1 MSFAEQPGAA
11 AIGGAGLHLPAVIR
25 DRRNGLVTLALLVP
39 GFGAIAFLFL
49 LPLWL
54 VFQLSFAP
62 EGADSGF
69 TLDNYASFIA
79 DGKLVGAFFLS
90 IELAVLATIFSI
102 VLSVPLA
109 LVLRRPFRSN
119 RAFRLLI
126 LLPLMVP
133 ALVSAVGLRLFW
145 GDVGWANLTFQL
157 LPFVDGPIR
166 IVFTIPGLV
175 LFYVWLFFPFTALL
189 TLAALEGIDPA
200 IEEAAEVS
208 GASRWRVLRHVLLP
222 LAVPGILAGS
232 VLTFIESF
240 GAFSVPLVTG
250 GDYRPLSVQIYT
262 VSAIFLHW
270 NEGAAM
276 SVVMG
281 LTQILFLV
289 TYFRLLNR
297 RGMRGA

>member
-11 AIGGAGLHLPAVIR
+11 VLGGAGFRISDRIR
-25 DRRNGLVTLALLVP
+25 ARRNGLVTLTLLVP

-54 VFQLSFAP
+54 VVQLSFAP
-62 EGADSGF
+62 EGQDAGF
-69 TLDNYASFIA
+69 TLDNYATFFSS
-79 DGKLVGAFFLS
+79 GTLVGAFVLS
-90 IELAVLATIFSI
+90 IELAVLATLFSI

-119 RAFRLLI
+119 RGFRLLI

-133 ALVSAVGLRLFW
+133 ALVSAVGLRIFW
-145 GDVGWANLTFQL
+145 GDVGWANLTLQL

-166 IVFTIPGLV
+166 IVFTVPGLV

-189 TLAALEGIDPA
+189 TLAALEGIDPSV
-200 IEEAAEVS
+200 EEAAEVS
-208 GASRWRVLRHVLLP
+208 GANRWKVLRHVLLP

-240 GAFSVPLVTG
+240 GAFSIPLVTG
-250 GDYRPLSVQIYT
+250 GDFRPLSVQIYT
-262 VSAIFLHW
+262 VSAIFLKW

-276 SVVMG
+276 SVIMG
-281 LTQILFLV
+281 LTQIVFLV
-289 TYFRLLNR
+289 TYFRLLR
-297 RGMRGA
+297 RAGG

>member
-1 MSFAEQPGAA
+1 VSFAEQPGAA
-11 AIGGAGLHLPAVIR
+11 AIGGAGLRLPEVIR
-25 DRRNGLVTLALLVP
+25 GRRNGLVTRALLVP

-54 VFQLSFAP
+54 VVQLSFAP
-62 EGADSGF
+62 EGADAGF
-69 TLDNYASFIA
+69 TLDNYASFLA

-109 LVLRRPFRSN
+109 FVLRRPFRSN

-145 GDVGWANLTFQL
+145 GDVGWANLTLQL

-200 IEEAAEVS
+200 VEEAAEVA

-297 RGMRGA
+297 RGMRQG

>member
-1 MSFAEQPGAA
+1 VKAEA
-11 AIGGAGLHLPAVIR
+11 AGLARADNRIGPPQR
-25 DRRNGLVTLALLVP
+25 PPRGGLITLLLLAP

-54 VFQLSFAP
+54 VIQLSFAP
-62 EGADSGF
+62 EGTDAGF
-69 TLDNYASFIA
+69 TLDNYAAFLGA
-79 DGKLVGAFFLS
+79 DNLVGAFYLS
-90 IELAVLATIFSI
+90 IELAVLATFFSI
-102 VLSVPLA
+102 LLSVPLA
-109 LVLRRPFRSN
+109 LALRRPFRSN

-145 GDVGWANLTFQL
+145 GDVGWANLTLQL

-166 IVFTIPGLV
+166 IVFTVPGLV

-200 IEEAAEVS
+200 VEEAAEVS
-208 GASRWRVLRHVLLP
+208 GANRWRVLRHVLLP

-240 GAFSVPLVTG
+240 GAFSIPLVAG
-250 GDYRPLSVQIYT
+250 GDNRPLSVQIYT

-270 NEGAAM
+270 NQGAAM

-281 LTQILFLV
+281 LTQIVFLV
-289 TYFRLLNR
+289 TYFRLLR
-297 RGMRGA
+297 RQAT

>member
-1 MSFAEQPGAA
+1 MSLAEQPGAA
-11 AIGGAGLHLPAVIR
+11 VIGGAGLRIR
-25 DRRNGLVTLALLVP
+25 GGVSARRGGLVTLALLVP

-49 LPLWL
+49 LPLLL
-54 VFQLSFAP
+54 VIQLSFAP
-62 EGADSGF
+62 EGASSGF
-69 TLDNYASFIA
+69 TLENYRSFLA
-79 DGKLVGAFFLS
+79 TDTLLGAFVLS
-90 IELAVLATIFSI
+90 IELAVLATLFSI

-109 LVLRRPFRSN
+109 LVLRRPFRGN
-119 RAFRLLI
+119 RGFRLLI
-126 LLPLMVP
+126 LFPLMVP
-133 ALVSAVGLRLFW
+133 ALVSAVGLRIFW
-145 GDVGWANLTFQL
+145 GDVGWANLTLQL

-166 IVFTIPGLV
+166 IVFTVPGLV

-189 TLAALEGIDPA
+189 TLAALEGIDPS

-208 GASRWRVLRHVLLP
+208 GASRWKVLRHVLLP

-281 LTQILFLV
+281 LTQIVFLV
-289 TYFRLLNR
+289 AYFRLLR
-297 RGMRGA
+297 RSAT

>member
-1 MSFAEQPGAA
+1 VSFAEQPSAA
-11 AIGGAGLHLPAVIR
+11 VIGGAGLRIPSAVR
-25 DRRNGLVTLALLVP
+25 ARRGGLVTLALLVP

-49 LPLWL
+49 LPLVL
-54 VFQLSFAP
+54 VVQLSFAP
-62 EGADSGF
+62 EGASSGF
-69 TLDNYASFIA
+69 TLENYASFLA
-79 DGKLVGAFFLS
+79 TNTLVGAFVLS

-109 LVLRRPFRSN
+109 LILRRPFRSN

-145 GDVGWANLTFQL
+145 GDAGWANLTLQL
-157 LPFVDGPIR
+157 LPFVDGPVR
-166 IVFTIPGLV
+166 IVFTVPGLV

-189 TLAALEGIDPA
+189 TLAALEGIDPSV
-200 IEEAAEVS
+200 EEAAEVS
-208 GASRWRVLRHVLLP
+208 GANRWQVLRNVLLP

-240 GAFSVPLVTG
+240 GAFSVPLVAG
-250 GDYRPLSVQIYT
+250 GDFRPLSVQIYT

-270 NEGAAM
+270 NQGAAM

-281 LTQILFLV
+281 LTQIAFLV
-289 TYFRLLNR
+289 TYFRLLR
-297 RGMRGA
+297 RTAG

>member
-1 MSFAEQPGAA
+1 VKLTEPRSAPFFGADA
-11 AIGGAGLHLPAVIR
+11 FRIGPRWGASRGRLI
-25 DRRNGLVTLALLVP
+25 TFLLLLP
-39 GFGAIAFLFL
+39 GFGAITFLFL

-54 VFQLSFAP
+54 VIQLSFAP
-62 EGADSGF
+62 EGTDAGF
-69 TLDNYASFIA
+69 TLDNYATFLGSET
-79 DGKLVGAFFLS
+79 LRGALFLT
-90 IELAVLATIFSI
+90 IELAVFATLFSI

-109 LVLRRPFRSN
+109 LILRRPFRGN
-119 RAFRLLI
+119 RMFRLLI
-126 LLPLMVP
+126 LLPLMIP

-145 GDVGWANLTFQL
+145 GDVGWANLTLQL

-166 IVFTIPGLV
+166 IVFTVPGLV

-222 LAVPGILAGS
+222 LAMPGILAGS
-232 VLTFIESF
+232 VLTFIEAF
-240 GAFSVPLVTG
+240 GAFSIPLIAG
-250 GDYRPLSVQIYT
+250 GDNRPLSVQIYT

-270 NEGAAM
+270 NQGAAM

-281 LTQILFLV
+281 AAQILFLV
-289 TYFRLLNR
+289 TYFRLLR
-297 RGMRGA
+297 RQQPA

>member
-1 MSFAEQPGAA
+1 VSFAEQPGAA
-11 AIGGAGLHLPAVIR
+11 AIGGAGLRLPEVIR
-25 DRRNGLVTLALLVP
+25 GRRNGLVTLALLVP

-54 VFQLSFAP
+54 VVQLSFAP
-62 EGADSGF
+62 EGADAGF
-69 TLDNYASFIA
+69 TLDNYASFLA

-145 GDVGWANLTFQL
+145 GDVGWANLTLQL

-200 IEEAAEVS
+200 VEEAAEVA

-289 TYFRLLNR
+289 TYLRLLNR
-297 RGMRGA
+297 RGMRQG

>member
-1 MSFAEQPGAA
+1 VSFAEQPGAA
-11 AIGGAGLHLPAVIR
+11 AIGGAGLRLPEVIR
-25 DRRNGLVTLALLVP
+25 GRRNGLVTLALLVP

-54 VFQLSFAP
+54 VVQLSFAP
-62 EGADSGF
+62 EGADAGF
-69 TLDNYASFIA
+69 TLDNYASFLA

-102 VLSVPLA
+102 VLSAPLA

-145 GDVGWANLTFQL
+145 GDVGWANLTLQL

-200 IEEAAEVS
+200 VEEAAEVA

-297 RGMRGA
+297 RGMRQG